1 MCGGAVVDNK
11 LFLAGG
17 GGDHLLAGER
27 WAALWSRCL
36 LTTSALNEYFASQ
49 YSEPA
54 FSIEEGLRVSKRA
67 YHSTFTHVKS

>member
-1 MCGGAVVDNK
+1 MVDNK

-36 LTTSALNEYFASQ
+36 GTASALNETFSSQ

-54 FSIEEGLRVSKRA
+54 FSIEGVLIGRA
-67 YHSTFTHVKS
+67 YHRTFTHLKS

>member
-1 MCGGAVVDNK
+1 MVDNK

-36 LTTSALNEYFASQ
+36 LTASALNETLLHNIQNRLSA
-49 YSEPA
+49 
-54 FSIEEGLRVSKRA
+54 
-67 YHSTFTHVKS
+67 